1 MPDATHLAGDV
12 PTVRLEPAV
21 FEAER
26 LGARPGSDLTAIRQ
40 SGADRQLGSAGRPV
54 RSLMLQRSNGG
65 AYGHPGSTTKRDQA
79 ALDRSG
85 AGRRNRPYDVTP
97 LVHRGLRR
105 GVMAPMTVVLALKCA
120 DGIVLAADSQ
130 VTDAARGLSY
140 PSQKLHPFG
149 ETGGWGGSGAR
160 AVLLELEQVFASC
173 ADAVL
178 GGENLGRAVQEQVI
192 PLLRHHYEN
201 FIEVVPGEKAG
212 GATPATYVLTAG
224 YAKGEPFI
232 VDIDPH
238 GLIGR
243 YEEVGFHAVGSG
255 SAMAQQAAALLAHF
269 QMPDRDV
276 DHGVL
281 AVVRVLDALRITSPS
296 VGGPVDVFRLTADG
310 RTALSEDDIER
321 VRQQI
326 RRWSELE
333 NEVLDRLP
341 AS

>member
-1 MPDATHLAGDV
+1 
-12 PTVRLEPAV
+12 
-21 FEAER
+21 
-26 LGARPGSDLTAIRQ
+26 
-40 SGADRQLGSAGRPV
+40 
-54 RSLMLQRSNGG
+54 
-65 AYGHPGSTTKRDQA
+65 
-79 ALDRSG
+79 
-85 AGRRNRPYDVTP
+85 
-97 LVHRGLRR
+97 
-105 GVMAPMTVVLALKCA
+105 MASMTVVLALKCA

-130 VTDAARGLSY
+130 ITDSARGLSY

-149 ETGGWGGSGAR
+149 ETGAWGGSGAR
-160 AVLLELEQVFASC
+160 AVLLELEPVFAGC

-178 GGENLGRAVQEQVI
+178 GSDNVGRAVQEQVI

-201 FIEVVPGEKAG
+201 FIEVVPGEKIG

-243 YEEVGFHAVGSG
+243 YEQVGFHAVGSG

-281 AVVRVLDALRITSPS
+281 VAVRVLDALRITSPS

-310 RTALSEDDIER
+310 RTALTEDDLER
-321 VRQQI
+321 VRG
-326 RRWSELE
+326 RARHWSELE